1 MNWSIAPPV
10 PDITVYPCC
19 RRGYPHV
26 ESRPEALQ
34 YMYRKSSAKP
44 KWLKIAAKIERK
56 ISR

>member
-1 MNWSIAPPV
+1 MNWSI
-10 PDITVYPCC
+10 DITVIPVAAAGVS
-19 RRGYPHV
+19 RA

-44 KWLKIAAKIERK
+44 KWPKIAAKIERK